1 MPKNLRILIP
11 FLSVLLSVASIHAAD
26 YSAFIRTPA
35 APATPRINGPNVF
48 GVRPNSPFLYT
59 IPATGDRP
67 MTFSVKKLPRGLSV
81 DAVTGRITG
90 SLARPG
96 EYKVVLRAENARGT
110 NEKKFRIAARR
121 QTAANSSV
129 FFRWRRSAETPL
141 RQSRAT

>member
-1 MPKNLRILIP
+1 MRKTPKLLVP
-11 FLSVLLSVASIHAAD
+11 FLSVFLSVAAVHAADAPD
-26 YSAFIRTPA
+26 YSAFIRTPP

-67 MTFSVKKLPRGLSV
+67 MNFSVKKLPRGLSV

-96 EYKVVLRAENARGT
+96 EYKVILRAENAKGT
-110 NEKKFRIAARR
+110 NEKNFRIVAGKKIVL
-121 QTAANSSV
+121 TPPMGWNS
-129 FFRWRRSAETPL
+129 WN
-141 RQSRAT
+141 